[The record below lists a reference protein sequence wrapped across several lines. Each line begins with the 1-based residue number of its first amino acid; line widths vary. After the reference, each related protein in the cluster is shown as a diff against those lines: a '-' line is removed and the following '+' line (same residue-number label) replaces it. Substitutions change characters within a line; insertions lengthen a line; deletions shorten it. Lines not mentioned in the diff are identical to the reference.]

1 MMKIGIIGANGQVGS
16 LIMKEAQER
25 GHEVTAIVRNASKV
39 SDSNVSILEKDIFHL
54 TGADLKPFD
63 VVVNTFKAPEGEEHL
78 YVDAGRALTAALQ
91 DAPGTKLIVVG
102 GAGSLYVDEQKTT
115 KLMDTPEF
123 PAFVYPTASNAGK
136 QLDELKNTSSIT
148 WTYISPAAF
157 FDPKGKRTG
166 AYTKGL
172 DHVIVNSQGQ
182 SYVSYADYAIAVLDE
197 IENPQHANERFT
209 LVGEAE

>member
-1 MMKIGIIGANGQVGS
+1 MMKIAIIGANGKAGS
-16 LIMKEAQER
+16 LILKEAVER
-25 GHEVTAIVRNASKV
+25 GHEVTAIVRKASTIA
-39 SDSNVSILEKDIFHL
+39 DANVGVLEKDIFSL
-54 TGADLKPFD
+54 TGSDLKAFD
-63 VVVNTFKAPEGEEHL
+63 VVVSTYKAAEGEEHL
-78 YVDAGRALTAALQ
+78 YIESGRALVQALK
-91 DAPGTKLIVVG
+91 DAPRTKLIVVG
-102 GAGSLYVDEQKTT
+102 GAGSLYVDEQNTT

-136 QLDELKNTSSIT
+136 QLDELKGSDSVT

-157 FDPKGKRTG
+157 FDPNGKRTG

-197 IENPQHANERFT
+197 IENPQHVNQRFT